1 MTAQSQKP
9 CRTVDRSHVT
19 AEPFISTFEPLL
31 TPGDA
36 ARYLKVHPKTV
47 TRLAREDSLPSL
59 RIGKHYRFRQ
69 SDLTAWVESG
79 VNSGRQSPSAGA
91 IHDGNS
97 LEIPRRIPQSCSGS
111 KKPDIWVYRW
121 RQLLP
126 DGSRVQRKKNIR
138 SVLQFSTESSAKRAV
153 ENLRTEINEVET
165 QVGELRLRDLWG
177 HFQAHE
183 LRDPDVDRSPTTIK
197 MYLSNFKLHI
207 VPRWGEMYLSEIK
220 AVEVE
225 RWLRAMSLAPSTKA
239 KLKHHLSSVFSHA
252 IRHELYD
259 KLNPIASVRQ
269 GSKRVSIPDILTLAE
284 MCRIVAGIDLMIV
297 RTAVLVA
304 AVTGLRRS
312 EIRGLKWSDVDVE
325 KLWLS
330 LHRGRVRNLQ
340 TKLKTEASRR
350 GRAHLR
356 RAGRKPRGVAEA

>member
-1 MTAQSQKP
+1 MTAP
-9 CRTVDRSHVT
+9 RSKCQEV
-19 AEPFISTFEPLL
+19 SLSRV
-31 TPGDA
+31 
-36 ARYLKVHPKTV
+36 AR
-47 TRLAREDSLPSL
+47 S
-59 RIGKHYRFRQ
+59 
-69 SDLTAWVESG
+69 
-79 VNSGRQSPSAGA
+79 N
-91 IHDGNS
+91 
-97 LEIPRRIPQSCSGS
+97 
-111 KKPDIWVYRW
+111 KPDIWVYRW

-126 DGSRVQRKKNIR
+126 DGSRVQRKKNIG

-183 LRDPDVDRSPTTIK
+183 LRDPDVDRSPTTIE